1 MTASMESIIRY
12 CTDRKRICPQP
23 NEWNELWKMLPN
35 KVQVGAGWK
44 PALPL
49 ILAAWW
55 DTSPEEKQ
63 KRLLDHLRYADVHGA
78 LEQADAFLRDLDE
91 NAWFHEGD

>member
-1 MTASMESIIRY
+1 MTTPLDNLIYY
-12 CTDRKRICPQP
+12 CSENKRICPQP
-23 NEWNELWKMLPN
+23 TQWNELWNMLPN

-55 DTSPEEKQ
+55 DSSPEEKQ
-63 KRLLDHLRYADVHGA
+63 KRLWDHLRYADTHGA
-78 LEQADAFLRDLDE
+78 LEQAGSFLRGLDE
-91 NAWFHEGD
+91 KAWFHAGE